1 MLKLTKALNYDLPC
15 LKILKD
21 LTFAH
26 LLFTATCLRI
36 VFLKVSFLIL
46 LRSVRVN
53 ILFKYSYTL
62 LITSSALGE
71 CLLWCITFKT
81 VAPQNVTEHT

>member
-26 LLFTATCLRI
+26 LLFTATCLRMNSP
-36 VFLKVSFLIL
+36 VNQTNLFFQGFLSD
-46 LRSVRVN
+46 SVE
-53 ILFKYSYTL
+53 
-62 LITSSALGE
+62 ITSCE
-71 CLLWCITFKT
+71 YTI
-81 VAPQNVTEHT
+81 